1 VNRRERVLLTSLAE
15 GVLPDPPENREFL
28 EFDPAFQDL
37 VAARFDRGVDAGERG
52 DIEQLRVTKQ
62 ASRDC
67 AKRFA
72 DAAAAR
78 VGTATIGDGQARR
91 RREGTAT
98 IGDGQARRR
107 RDRRPR
113 AGAR

>member
-52 DIEQLRVTKQ
+52 DIKQLRATKQ

-72 DAAAAR
+72 EAVAAR
-78 VGTATIGDGQARR
+78 VARAGTATIGDGQARR
-91 RREGTAT
+91 RRHRAS
-98 IGDGQARRR
+98 
-107 RDRRPR
+107 PR
-113 AGAR
+113 AGTR